1 MAQNKNNIINFK
13 TAQDTKNAAQNII
26 AKAQAVEGER
36 KGMFEQLLSE
46 VEKVNPALGGFDEL
60 AALLTLPD
68 EQFILISPIFLDELE
83 KSFNNIDDKLFLA
96 QAMNAAGTK
105 VEDMQE
111 AYTKLI
117 NSIDENFGE
126 FLTTPKRDFLKRL
139 LSITYNSIAD
149 VQGVTKR
156 IVQVPIELTSENAQI
171 PKYAHLG
178 DGAVDLYSPAD
189 YTINPGET
197 IIIPCDIKVALP
209 YGYAFLIHPR
219 SGTSAKTKLRVA
231 NSVGLVDSQYK
242 GVIGVIIENIEP
254 PIKDITYEFDDNGRP
269 VLTSVLHGQSYTI
282 SKGER
287 FAQMRLVEVPTANFF
302 QVESVEGIGDD
313 RGGGFGS
320 SGTN

>member
-1 MAQNKNNIINFK
+1 MAQNKNKILTFNDARK
-13 TAQDTKNAAQNII
+13 AAQNIN
-26 AKAQAVEGER
+26 QAEIQKQEEKQNAFETILEGI
-36 KGMFEQLLSE
+36 
-46 VEKVNPALGGFDEL
+46 EKINPSLGGFDEFAML
-60 AALLTLPD
+60 LSLPEEQFALLAPV
-68 EQFILISPIFLDELE
+68 FLDELE
-83 KSFNNIDDKLFLA
+83 KGFNNVQDKIFIA
-96 QAMNAAGTK
+96 QAVNAAGQK
-105 VEDMQE
+105 LEDIQ
-111 AYTKLI
+111 ALYAQLI
-117 NSIDENFGE
+117 DNVDTQFETL
-126 FLTTPKRDFLKRL
+126 LTAQKRDFLKRV
-139 LSITYNSIAD
+139 LSISYNSLAETE
-149 VQGVTKR
+149 GVIKR
-156 IVQVPIELTSENAQI
+156 VVQVPIELTSENAQI

-242 GVIGVIIENIEP
+242 GVIGVIVENIEP
-254 PIKDITYEFDDNGRP
+254 PIKDITYEFDDSGRP
-269 VLTSVLHGQSYTI
+269 ILTSVLHGQSYTI

-302 QVESVEGIGDD
+302 QVESVDGIGDD

-320 SGTN
+320 SGDK

>member
-1 MAQNKNNIINFK
+1 MAQNDNIIKFK
-13 TAQDTKNAAQNII
+13 SKEDAIKAAQNTI
-26 AKAQAVEGER
+26 ARAQKNEAER
-36 KGMFEQLLSE
+36 KSMFEQLMDE
-46 VEKVNPALGGFDEL
+46 VEKVNPTLGGFDEL
-60 AALLTLPD
+60 AAILTLPD
-68 EQFILISPIFLDELE
+68 EQFLIISPFFLEELE
-83 KSFNNIDDKLFLA
+83 KSFNNIDDKLLLA
-96 QAMNAAGTK
+96 QAMNASGTK
-105 VEDMQE
+105 LEDLQE
-111 AYTKLI
+111 AYAKLMVAV
-117 NSIDENFGE
+117 DTE
-126 FLTTPKRDFLKRL
+126 FQEVLSTPKRDFLKRL
-139 LSITYNSIAD
+139 LSSTYNSIAD

-156 IVQVPIELTSENAQI
+156 IVQIPIELTSENAKI
-171 PKYAHLG
+171 PQYAHLG

-197 IIIPCDIKVALP
+197 VIIPCDIKVALP

-231 NSVGLVDSQYK
+231 NSIGLIDSQYK
-242 GVIGVIIENIEP
+242 GVIGVIIENIDP

-269 VLTSVLHGQSYTI
+269 ILTSVLHGKSYTI

>member
-1 MAQNKNNIINFK
+1 MDQNKKQIISFNDAK
-13 TAQDTKNAAQNII
+13 KMAHNVAAQAEEQIKEN
-26 AKAQAVEGER
+26 KS
-36 KGMFEQLLSE
+36 MFEALMQE
-46 VEKVNPALGGFDEL
+46 IQNVNPSLGGFEEM
-60 AALLTLPD
+60 AVLLTLPD
-68 EQFILISPIFLDELE
+68 EQFAIIGPIFLSELE
-83 KSFNNIDDKLFLA
+83 KSINNIDDKLVLI
-96 QAMNAAGTK
+96 QAMNASGAKLEDLRDSYAQLNEAIDAQYSGILSAG
-105 VEDMQE
+105 
-111 AYTKLI
+111 
-117 NSIDENFGE
+117 
-126 FLTTPKRDFLKRL
+126 KRDFLKQIL
-139 LSITYNSIAD
+139 GMTYNVIAETE
-149 VQGVTKR
+149 GIAKR
-156 IVQVPIELTSENAQI
+156 VIQVPIELTSEDAKI

-197 IIIPCDIKVALP
+197 VIIPCDIKVALP

-231 NSVGLVDSQYK
+231 NSIGLVDSQYK

-287 FAQMRLVEVPTANFF
+287 FAQMRLVEVPTANFY
-302 QVESVEGIGDD
+302 QVESVDGIGDD

-320 SGTN
+320 SGVK

>member
-1 MAQNKNNIINFK
+1 MAQNNNKIISFNDARK
-13 TAQDTKNAAQNII
+13 AAQTINQESLNKQTQKQN
-26 AKAQAVEGER
+26 AFETLMEGIN
-36 KGMFEQLLSE
+36 
-46 VEKVNPALGGFDEL
+46 KVNPSLGGFDEL
-60 AALLTLPD
+60 AMMLALPE
-68 EQFILISPIFLDELE
+68 EQFVLLAPVFLDELE
-83 KSFNNIDDKLFLA
+83 KSYNNVQDKIFIA
-96 QAMNAAGTK
+96 QAVNAAGQK
-105 VEDMQE
+105 IEDIQAMFMQ
-111 AYTKLI
+111 LI
-117 NSIDENFGE
+117 ESIDTQFADI
-126 FLTTPKRDFLKRL
+126 LSPQKRDFLKRM
-139 LSITYNSIAD
+139 LSISYNSLAETEGII
-149 VQGVTKR
+149 KR
-156 IVQVPIELTSENAQI
+156 VVQVPIELTSEDAKI

-254 PIKDITYEFDDNGRP
+254 PIKDITYEFDDSGRP
-269 VLTSVLHGQSYTI
+269 ILTSVLHGQSYTI

-302 QVESVEGIGDD
+302 QVESVDRIGDD

>member
-1 MAQNKNNIINFK
+1 MAQNNNIIKFEDARK
-13 TAQDTKNAAQNII
+13 A
-26 AKAQAVEGER
+26 AQAVNQASQDKIEQKQGA
-36 KGMFEQLLSE
+36 FEKLFAGIEQVTPS
-46 VEKVNPALGGFDEL
+46 LGGFDEL
-60 AALLTLPD
+60 AMMLSLPEEQFALLGPV
-68 EQFILISPIFLDELE
+68 FLEELE
-83 KSFNNIDDKLFLA
+83 KGYNNVQDKIFIA
-96 QAMNAAGTK
+96 QAVNAAGQK
-105 VEDMQE
+105 MEDIEVVFMQ
-111 AYTKLI
+111 LI
-117 NSIDENFGE
+117 NSIDTE
-126 FLTTPKRDFLKRL
+126 FSELLSAQKRDFLKRI
-139 LSITYNSIAD
+139 LSISYNSLAETE
-149 VQGVTKR
+149 GVIKR
-156 IVQVPIELTSENAQI
+156 TVQVPIELTSENAQI

-189 YTINPGET
+189 YTIKPGET

-242 GVIGVIIENIEP
+242 GVIGVIVENIEP
-254 PIKDITYEFDDNGRP
+254 PIKDITYEFDDSGRP
-269 VLTSVLHGQSYTI
+269 ILTSVLHGQSYSI

-302 QVESVEGIGDD
+302 QVESVDGIGDD

>member
-1 MAQNKNNIINFK
+1 MDQNE
-13 TAQDTKNAAQNII
+13 TKVI
-26 AKAQAVEGER
+26 AFDPKKAVENIVE
-36 KGMFEQLLSE
+36 KNETIQTEKKNIFEALMSE
-46 VEKVNPALGGFDEL
+46 LQKVNPATGGLEELGAIL
-60 AALLTLPD
+60 SLPE
-68 EQFILISPIFLDELE
+68 EQFNIIAPIFLEELE
-83 KSFNNIDDKLFLA
+83 RSMNNIDDKLLLA
-96 QAMNAAGTK
+96 QSMNITGTK
-105 VEDMQE
+105 LEDIRNSYM
-111 AYTKLI
+111 LI
-117 NSIDENFGE
+117 YEQIDRDFDDLISSG
-126 FLTTPKRDFLKRL
+126 KRDFLKRL
-139 LSITYNSIAD
+139 LMITYNCIAETE
-149 VQGVTKR
+149 GVAKR
-156 IVQVPIELTSENAQI
+156 IIQVPIELTSENAQI

-197 IIIPCDIKVALP
+197 VIIPCDIKVALP

-269 VLTSVLHGQSYTI
+269 VLTSVLHGKSYTI

-287 FAQMRLVEVPTANFF
+287 FAQMRLVEIPTANFY
-302 QVESVEGIGDD
+302 QVEGVDGIGDD

-320 SGTN
+320 SGTH

>member
-1 MAQNKNNIINFK
+1 MAQNNIINFK
-13 TAQDTKNAAQNII
+13 TVQDAQDAAR
-26 AKAQAVEGER
+26 KTVERAQQVQTEQ
-36 KGMFEQLLSE
+36 KSTFEALLQE

-60 AALLTLPD
+60 AALLALPD
-68 EQFILISPIFLDELE
+68 EQFILISPVFLAELE

-96 QAMNAAGTK
+96 QAMNAAGTR

-111 AYTKLI
+111 AYTQLI
-117 NSIDENFGE
+117 NAIDVNFEGI
-126 FLTTPKRDFLKRL
+126 LTTPKKDFLKRL
-139 LSITYNSIAD
+139 LAITYNSIAD

-156 IVQVPIELTSENAQI
+156 IVQVPIELTSEDAKI

-189 YTINPGET
+189 YTIKPGET

-231 NSVGLVDSQYK
+231 NSIGLVDSQYK
-242 GVIGVIIENIEP
+242 GVIGVIVENIEP

-302 QVESVEGIGDD
+302 QVESVDGIGDD

-320 SGTN
+320 SGIN

>member
-1 MAQNKNNIINFK
+1 MAQNKIINFEDARK
-13 TAQDTKNAAQNII
+13 AAQNINNSSQKQI
-26 AKAQAVEGER
+26 EEKQSAFETILEGV
-36 KGMFEQLLSE
+36 Q
-46 VEKVNPALGGFDEL
+46 KVNPALGGFDEISM
-60 AALLTLPD
+60 LLTLPE
-68 EQFILISPIFLDELE
+68 EQFAILAPIFLEELE
-83 KSFNNIDDKLFLA
+83 KSFNNVQDKIFIA
-96 QAMNAAGTK
+96 QAVNAAGQK
-105 VEDMQE
+105 LEDIQATFM
-111 AYTKLI
+111 ALI
-117 NSIDENFGE
+117 ESIDSHFED
-126 FLTTPKRDFLKRL
+126 TISAQKRDFLKRM
-139 LSITYNSIAD
+139 LSISYNSLAETE
-149 VQGVTKR
+149 GVIKR
-156 IVQVPIELTSENAQI
+156 TVQVPIELTSEDAQI
-171 PKYAHLG
+171 PQYAHLG

-269 VLTSVLHGQSYTI
+269 ILTSVLHGQSYTI

-302 QVESVEGIGDD
+302 QVESVDGIGDD